1 MAPWYVARTIS
12 SMIKELSGVTF
23 VLEDMALYLFEV
35 LFYFRR
41 FA

>member
-1 MAPWYVARTIS
+1 
-12 SMIKELSGVTF
+12 MIKELSGVTF
-23 VLEDMALYLFEV
+23 VLEELLEDMALYLFDV